1 MIKIKK
7 NKGIS
12 LIEILIVVGLIAII
26 SAIAGLNLSQFHN
39 QQVLRNTTEDVISLL
54 NEARNDTIS
63 SKNSNTYGIH
73 FQTDRAILFIFTGT
87 TFNINDS
94 SNVSVIFD
102 TAVIIPTTGG
112 INLIGGGSDI
122 VFDRLTGETAKYG
135 TIIIRLTNN
144 ATSQKIVTISK
155 IGVIGSN

>member
-63 SKNSNTYGIH
+63 SKNSNTYGVHLETNKI
-73 FQTDRAILFIFTGT
+73 TLFAGASFTS
-87 TFNINDS
+87 NPSNKQINLDS
-94 SNVSVIFD
+94 
-102 TAVIIPTTGG
+102 AVIIPSSGG
-112 INLIGGGSDI
+112 INLNEGGSDI
-122 VFDRLTGETAKYG
+122 VFDRITGETTKYG
-135 TIIIRLTNN
+135 TIIIQLVNN
-144 ATSQKIVTISK
+144 ATLQKVINISNL
-155 IGVIGSN
+155 GVIGSN

>member
-1 MIKIKK
+1 MKRIK

-26 SAIAGLNLSQFHN
+26 STIAVLNLSNFHN
-39 QQVLRNTTEDVISLL
+39 QQILINTTEDVVSLL

-73 FQTDRAILFIFTGT
+73 FQTDRAILFAGASFTS
-87 TFNINDS
+87 NPSNKQINLDS
-94 SNVSVIFD
+94 
-102 TAVIIPTTGG
+102 AVIIPISGG
-112 INLIGGGSDI
+112 INLNGGGSDI
-122 VFDRLTGETAKYG
+122 VFDRITGETTKYG
-135 TIIIRLTNN
+135 TIIIRLVSK
-144 ATSQKIVTISK
+144 ATSQKVVTISK